1 MDSLV
6 SNFPLKLRTKIYY
19 NYLSHPGQFWNVPIG
34 IDRYVYT
41 GTQEID
47 YLDLE
52 SLYAVTVAPPL
63 SSRNRTFIAELYT
76 FTWEPR
82 NEVCFYAGNI
92 QGGRLREIMDR
103 NFNDPVI
110 EGSYRDYIVGRLFE
124 HEFAYSQFS
133 ADMC

>member
-1 MDSLV
+1 M
-6 SNFPLKLRTKIYY
+6 
-19 NYLSHPGQFWNVPIG
+19 PIG

-47 YLDLE
+47 YLDLD

-63 SSRNRTFIAELYT
+63 ASRNRTFIAELYT

-92 QGGRLREIMDR
+92 QGGRLREITDR

-110 EGSYRDYIVGRLFE
+110 EGSYEDYIVDGLFE